1 MYMFGRAQRKAEGLE
16 AVAYEH
22 ITKAKALETAQRIA
36 ERARCRTGPQTSPT
50 V

>member
-22 ITKAKALETAQRIA
+22 ITKAKALETAKRIA
-36 ERARCRTGPQTSPT
+36 KRARCRAGPQVSPT